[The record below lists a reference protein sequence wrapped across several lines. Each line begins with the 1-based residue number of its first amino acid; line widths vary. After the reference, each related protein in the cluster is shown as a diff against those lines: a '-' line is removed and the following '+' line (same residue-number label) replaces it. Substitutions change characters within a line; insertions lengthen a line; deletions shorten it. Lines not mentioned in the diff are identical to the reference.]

1 MGAFRPM
8 PQEAAVRVI
17 VSLFREFEL
26 AARDGVMTM
35 PQYRL
40 LLFLRRGPRRA
51 GELAALAEV
60 KKPTITPLIA
70 SLEEQGWAERAT
82 DDTDR
87 RSARLTLTDA
97 GSAAMDT
104 MEERLGAVLARYIP
118 ADAQGQMDA
127 AVLAIGGALMTTQEQ
142 RFQWL
147 RDDLVDAPFP

>member
-1 MGAFRPM
+1 MSDTASI
-8 PQEAAVRVI
+8 RVI

-26 AARDGVMTM
+26 AARDGGMSM

-70 SLEEQGWAERAT
+70 AMEEQGWIARAA
-82 DDTDR
+82 DEADR
-87 RSARLTLTDA
+87 RSARLTLTPA
-97 GSAAMDT
+97 GEAAMDA
-104 MEERLGAVLARYIP
+104 MESRLSAVVRRSVPAHAR
-118 ADAQGQMDA
+118 DQMDA
-127 AVLAIGGALMTTQEQ
+127 AMVAIGGALIETQEQ

-147 RDDLVDAPFP
+147 RHDLVDAPFP